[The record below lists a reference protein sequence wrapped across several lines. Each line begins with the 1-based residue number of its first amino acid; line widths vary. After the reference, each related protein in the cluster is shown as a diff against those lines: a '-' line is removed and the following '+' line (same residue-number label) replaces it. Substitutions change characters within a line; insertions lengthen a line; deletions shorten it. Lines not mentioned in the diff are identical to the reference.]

1 MEVTKSGRWYLNS
14 GTYTYTFIPI
24 IKVKTAHK
32 NKVKQTDLSIKE
44 IKNNIYQLGSKLNKA
59 QSGRQ
64 H

>member
-14 GTYTYTFIPI
+14 GTYTYTFTPI
-24 IKVKTAHK
+24 SKVKTAHK
-32 NKVKQTDLSIKE
+32 NKVLQTDLSIKE
-44 IKNNIYQLGSKLNKA
+44 IKNNIYQLGSKLTKA